1 MNTLQ
6 NSLIEQAIEKHG
18 IIFPINGKSF
28 QENHFTQHTDKN
40 SVEWIWFW
48 YSDADNSS
56 HIVIQQVNCPQCEG
70 ELVDNHCACEMRG
83 I

>member
-6 NSLIEQAIEKHG
+6 NSLIEQAKERNG
-18 IIFPINGKSF
+18 EIFPIKGKSF
-28 QENHFTQHTDKN
+28 GEESFTGYRDDN
-40 SVEWIWFW
+40 GVEWIWFW
-48 YSDADNSS
+48 YNDIDGSTD
-56 HIVIQQVNCPQCEG
+56 VIRQQVNCPQCEG

>member
-1 MNTLQ
+1 MNTQQ
-6 NSLIEQAIEKHG
+6 NSLIEQATEKHG
-18 IIFPINGKSF
+18 IIFPINGNTF
-28 QENHFTQHTDKN
+28 QANHFTQHTDKN
-40 SVEWIWFW
+40 GVEWIWFW

-56 HIVIQQVNCPQCEG
+56 HIVIQQVNCPQCES